1 MKLFKSCLPLL
12 VVFLGGCGITETG
25 KIDYRSGQKTTPL
38 VVPPDLTQLSKDT
51 RYAVVNGSVSAS
63 NAQAT
68 PTDASKSAIE
78 LGAAGSS
85 GVRMER
91 QGNQR
96 WLVIKQP
103 SDAVWDTL
111 RKFWVDTGFVLATDN
126 KPLGIMETE
135 WAENR
140 AKIPMDGLRKLF
152 GGMIDSI
159 YSTAERDRFRTRIE
173 LNAQGETEV
182 YVSHRGVI
190 EVYTEERSGQTIWQ
204 PRPTDPELETEFLRR
219 IMLSLGSS
227 EPQVKAAV
235 EAAVPPAL
243 STLVT
248 QDGIQVL
255 TIAENFDRAWRRV
268 GLALDRSGFT
278 VEDRDRSKGIY
289 QVRYVPVPDAKN
301 EPGFFQ
307 KLFTSKKDAQ
317 PQKFQVLVQSSK
329 DGAVV
334 SVRDAGGAPD
344 QTDSATGILKVLQ
357 QETR

>member
-1 MKLFKSCLPLL
+1 MKLSKWSLPLL
-12 VVFLGGCGITETG
+12 VIVLGGCGITETG
-25 KIDYRSGQKTTPL
+25 KIDYKSGQKTTPL
-38 VVPPDLTQLSKDT
+38 VIPPDLTQLSKDT

-63 NAQAT
+63 NAQAA

-78 LGAAGSS
+78 LGATASS

-103 SDAVWDTL
+103 TDAVWDTL
-111 RKFWVDTGFVLATDN
+111 RKFWVDTGFILATDN

-152 GGMIDSI
+152 GGMIDNI
-159 YSTAERDRFRTRIE
+159 YSTAERDKFRTRIE
-173 LNAQGETEV
+173 VNAEGETEV

-204 PRPTDPELETEFLRR
+204 PRATDPELETEFLRR
-219 IMLSLGSS
+219 IMLSLGST
-227 EPQVKAAV
+227 EPQAKAAV
-235 EAAVPPAL
+235 EAAIPPAL
-243 STLVT
+243 SALVT

-301 EPGFFQ
+301 EPSFFQ

-317 PQKFQVLVQSSK
+317 AQKFQVLVQSSK

-334 SVRDAGGAPD
+334 SVRDAGGTPD
-344 QTDSATGILKVLQ
+344 QTESATGILKVLL

>member
-1 MKLFKSCLPLL
+1 MKLFTWLPALL
-12 VVFLGGCGITETG
+12 VLFLGGCGITETG
-25 KIDYRSGQKTTPL
+25 KIDYKSGQKTTPL
-38 VVPPDLTQLSKDT
+38 VIPPDLTQLSKET

-63 NAQAT
+63 NAQVA
-68 PTDASKSAIE
+68 PDVSKSAIE
-78 LGAAGSS
+78 LGTGAGN
-85 GVRMER
+85 GIRMER

-96 WLVIKQP
+96 WLVINQP
-103 SDAVWDTL
+103 TDSVWNTL

-159 YSTAERDRFRTRIE
+159 YSTSERDKFRTRIE
-173 LNAQGETEV
+173 VNQQGETEV

-227 EPQVKAAV
+227 EPQAKAAV
-235 EAAVPPAL
+235 EAATPAAL
-243 STLVT
+243 SALVT
-248 QDGIQVL
+248 QDGMQVL
-255 TIAENFDRAWRRV
+255 SMSENFDRAWRRV

-278 VEDRDRSKGIY
+278 VEDRDRSKGVY
-289 QVRYVPVPDAKN
+289 QVRYVPVPDPKD
-301 EPGFFQ
+301 EPGFFK
-307 KLFTSKKDAQ
+307 KLFTSKKEAQ
-317 PQKFQVLVQSSK
+317 PQKFQVVVQSAQN
-329 DGAVV
+329 GAIV

-344 QTDSATGILKVLQ
+344 QTDSATGILKVLL

>member
-1 MKLFKSCLPLL
+1 MCLPVL

-38 VVPPDLTQLSKDT
+38 VVPPDLTQLSKET

-85 GVRMER
+85 GVRMDR

>member
-1 MKLFKSCLPLL
+1 MKLFKWSLPLL
-12 VVFLGGCGITETG
+12 VMVLGGCGITETG
-25 KIDYRSGQKTTPL
+25 KIDYKSGQKTTPL
-38 VVPPDLTQLSKDT
+38 VIPPDLTQLSKET

-63 NAQAT
+63 NAQAA
-68 PTDASKSAIE
+68 PEVSQSAIE
-78 LGAAGSS
+78 LGTAGGS
-85 GVRMER
+85 GIRMER

-96 WLVIKQP
+96 WLVINQP
-103 SDAVWDTL
+103 TDAIWNTL

-159 YSTAERDRFRTRIE
+159 YSTSERDKFRTRIE
-173 LNAQGETEV
+173 VNSLGETEV

-190 EVYTEERSGQTIWQ
+190 EIYTEERGSQTIWQ

-219 IMLSLGSS
+219 IMLSLGST
-227 EPQVKAAV
+227 EPQAQAAV
-235 EAAVPPAL
+235 EAAIPPAL
-243 STLVT
+243 SALVT
-248 QDGIQVL
+248 QDGTQVL

-278 VEDRDRSKGIY
+278 VEDRDRSKGVY
-289 QVRYVPVPDAKN
+289 QVRYVPLPDPKN

-307 KLFTSKKDAQ
+307 KLFTSKKEAQ
-317 PQKFQVLVQSSK
+317 PKQFQVLVQSVK

>member
-1 MKLFKSCLPLL
+1 MKLYKWSLPML
-12 VVFLGGCGITETG
+12 VMVLGGCGITETG

-38 VVPPDLTQLSKDT
+38 VIPPDLTQLSKET

-63 NAQAT
+63 NTQSA
-68 PTDASKSAIE
+68 PDNSKSAIE
-78 LGAAGSS
+78 LGAPSSS
-85 GVRMER
+85 GIRMER

-103 SDAVWDTL
+103 TDGIWSAL
-111 RKFWVDTGFVLATDN
+111 QKFWTDNGFVLATDN

-152 GGMIDSI
+152 GGIIDSI
-159 YSTAERDRFRTRIE
+159 YSTSERDKFRTRIE
-173 LNAQGETEV
+173 INAQGETEV

-219 IMLSLGSS
+219 IMLSLGST
-227 EPQVKAAV
+227 EPQAKAAV
-235 EAAVPPAL
+235 EAATPPAL
-243 STLVT
+243 SALVT
-248 QDGIQVL
+248 QDGMQVL
-255 TIAENFDRAWRRV
+255 SIAENFDRAWRRV

-289 QVRYVPVPDAKN
+289 QVRYVPVPDPKN
-301 EPGFFQ
+301 EPGFFK
-307 KLFTSKKDAQ
+307 KLFSGKKDAQ
-317 PQKFQVLVQSSK
+317 AQKFQILVQSSK

-344 QTDSATGILKVLQ
+344 QTDSGTGILKVLL

>member
-1 MKLFKSCLPLL
+1 
-12 VVFLGGCGITETG
+12 
-25 KIDYRSGQKTTPL
+25 
-38 VVPPDLTQLSKDT
+38 
-51 RYAVVNGSVSAS
+51 
-63 NAQAT
+63 
-68 PTDASKSAIE
+68 
-78 LGAAGSS
+78 
-85 GVRMER
+85 MER

-103 SDAVWDTL
+103 TDAVWSTL

-159 YSTAERDRFRTRIE
+159 YSTSERDKFRTRIE
-173 LNAQGETEV
+173 VNAQGETEV

-219 IMLSLGSS
+219 IMLSLGST
-227 EPQVKAAV
+227 EPQAQAAV
-235 EAAVPPAL
+235 EAAIPPAL
-243 STLVT
+243 SALVT

-289 QVRYVPVPDAKN
+289 QVRYVPVPDPKN
-301 EPGFFQ
+301 EPGFFK
-307 KLFTSKKDAQ
+307 KLFTSKKEAQ
-317 PQKFQVLVQSSK
+317 PLQFQVLVQSVK

>member
-1 MKLFKSCLPLL
+1 MKFFKWSLPLL
-12 VVFLGGCGITETG
+12 VIALGGCGITETG

-38 VVPPDLTQLSKDT
+38 VVPPDLTQLSKET

-63 NAQAT
+63 NAQAA
-68 PTDASKSAIE
+68 PDVSKSAVE
-78 LGAAGSS
+78 LGSAGST
-85 GVRMER
+85 GIRMDR

-96 WLVIKQP
+96 WLVINQP
-103 SDAVWDTL
+103 SDAVWNTL
-111 RKFWVDTGFVLATDN
+111 RKFWVTNGFVFATDN
-126 KPLGIMETE
+126 KALGILETE

-159 YSTAERDRFRTRIE
+159 YSTSERDKFRTRIE
-173 LNAQGETEV
+173 VNAQGETEV

-219 IMLSLGSS
+219 IMLSLGSN
-227 EPQVKAAV
+227 ELQAKAAV
-235 EAAVPPAL
+235 EAAIPPAL
-243 STLVT
+243 SALVT

-255 TIAENFDRAWRRV
+255 AIAENFDRSWRRV

-278 VEDRDRSKGIY
+278 VEDRDRSKGVY
-289 QVRYVPVPDAKN
+289 QVRYVPLPDAKN

-344 QTDSATGILKVLQ
+344 QTDSAAGILKVLL

>member
-1 MKLFKSCLPLL
+1 MGS
-12 VVFLGGCGITETG
+12 
-25 KIDYRSGQKTTPL
+25 
-38 VVPPDLTQLSKDT
+38 
-51 RYAVVNGSVSAS
+51 NGLR
-63 NAQAT
+63 
-68 PTDASKSAIE
+68 I
-78 LGAAGSS
+78 
-85 GVRMER
+85 ER

-103 SDAVWDTL
+103 KDDIWITL
-111 RKFWVDTGFVLATDN
+111 RKFWLDNGFVLATDN

-159 YSTAERDRFRTRIE
+159 YSTAERDKFRTRIE
-173 LNAQGETEV
+173 VNAQGETEV

-219 IMLSLGSS
+219 IMLSLGSN
-227 EPQVKAAV
+227 ELQAKAAV
-235 EAAVPPAL
+235 EAAIPPAL
-243 STLVT
+243 SALVT

-255 TIAENFDRAWRRV
+255 AIAENFDRAWRRV

-278 VEDRDRSKGIY
+278 VEDRDRSKGVY
-289 QVRYVPVPDAKN
+289 QVRYVPLPDAKN

-344 QTDSATGILKVLQ
+344 QTDSATGILKVLL